1 MYSDEI
7 AEFLKAECNYIS
19 ADDYVN
25 IIRQSPQIDHVIF
38 NPYTDVFSSWTTDG
52 YCFNF
57 QVHR

>member
-7 AEFLKAECNYIS
+7 AEFLEKENYYIS
-19 ADDYVN
+19 ADDYVKV
-25 IIRQSPQIDHVIF
+25 IRKSPQTDHVLF
-38 NPYTDVFSSWTTDG
+38 NPYTDIFSAWTTDG